1 MKRDIAA
8 ATATAIAIIIMV
20 VAVVAMCAS
29 PVRADE
35 RAAAEAQFRVIYAEH
50 PCRDAIYFAR
60 ERNWNMLQSLTFRPV
75 ADENVVSLAMDFTAP
90 PAPWQRSTELSAP
103 VWEMRLVL
111 TNSSVDMARYET
123 MNGASSCVARWVH
136 LGQGHR
142 DWIVESIKV
151 PGVVNVKRTI
161 PVHLVSTK

>member
-35 RAAAEAQFRVIYAEH
+35 RAAADAQFRTMYAEH

-60 ERNWNMLQSLTFRPV
+60 HRNWDMLQRLTFRPV
-75 ADENVVSLAMDFTAP
+75 SDEVVVSLAMDLTAS
-90 PAPWQRSTELSAP
+90 PAPWQRSKEPPRP

-111 TNSSVDMARYET
+111 TNSSHDLARYET
-123 MNGASSCVARWVH
+123 ENGSSSCIARWVN
-136 LGQGHR
+136 LGRDHH
-142 DWIVESIKV
+142 DWIVESVKV
-151 PGVVNVKRTI
+151 PGVARIKRTI